1 MAPSGFRLAHDV
13 DRLLEAADGRA
24 LPLSRAM
31 AVLDDRGHAL
41 AVFFLTLPFVMPMPT
56 LGLALPVGAFLALAG
71 LGVAIGR
78 PPALPVSL
86 QRVAVAHGALSRLAS
101 VLALVRRL
109 AGRAFRPRLS
119 FLVHGPMRVPLGLS
133 LCAASLV
140 LALPLPLPMS
150 NFFPALAIL
159 MLSAGLI
166 EGDGLLVA
174 AGHAA
179 TVGVGVGLYLASDV
193 VWTGVRHV
201 LGRMIF

>member
-13 DRLLEAADGRA
+13 ARLLEAADGRA

-78 PPALPVSL
+78 PPALPASL

-101 VLALVRRL
+101 VLAVVRRRV
-109 AGRAFRPRLS
+109 GRAFRPRLA

-133 LCAASLV
+133 LCAASLF
-140 LALPLPLPMS
+140 LALPLPLPLS
-150 NFFPALAIL
+150 NFFPAMAIL
-159 MLSAGLI
+159 LLSGGLI
-166 EGDGLLVA
+166 EEDGLLVA
-174 AGHAA
+174 AGHA
-179 TVGVGVGLYLASDV
+179 TTLGVGVGLYLASDA
-193 VWTGVRHV
+193 VWTGVQQV
-201 LGRMIF
+201 AGGQVF